1 MLCGLTQVNQ
11 ALGEDNLLRYD
22 CDAFGHGLMVINL
35 SHKKI
40 YFLGGVITII
50 DAPQDQNEF
59 HAFFEDDEQNVELS
73 LKDFNPHLDS
83 PASSFSFTWSINVR
97 NGSEELVRNNY
108 TEGFCTLISLSVN

>member
-1 MLCGLTQVNQ
+1 MLYVVTQVNQ

-35 SHKKI
+35 PHKKV
-40 YFLGGVITII
+40 YFLGGVTTIV
-50 DAPQDQNEF
+50 DTPQDQSEF

-83 PASSFSFTWSINVR
+83 PTSSFSFTWSMNVR
-97 NGSEELVRNNY
+97 NGSEELVGNNY
-108 TEGFCTLISLSVN
+108 TEGFCTLVSHH